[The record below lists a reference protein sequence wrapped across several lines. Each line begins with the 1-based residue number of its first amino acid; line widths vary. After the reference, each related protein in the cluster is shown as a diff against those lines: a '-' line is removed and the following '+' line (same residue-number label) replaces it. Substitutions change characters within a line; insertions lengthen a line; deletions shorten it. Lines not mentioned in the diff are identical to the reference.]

1 MTTNKDL
8 AIQKIEKEFE
18 KLSNLVLEQLQL
30 LDEVLNKEDRS
41 EGGKILEKL
50 LSNEEL
56 IDKHDVQ
63 IDEQIIKVMVLY
75 HPIATDLRR
84 LFAIYHMCIN
94 LERVGD
100 LVLNIANT
108 HAEIKDSTL
117 LRESASTL
125 QNMLK
130 ITSKMVNKAL
140 LSFINNDTEFA
151 KWTINKDMEFDELN
165 RKLLKKNIKSAGL
178 PKESQR
184 VLNNLVDVRS
194 IISSL
199 ERIGDN
205 ATNIAESSY
214 YSITG
219 SNIRHQ
225 NPKTEN

>member
-30 LDEVLNKEDRS
+30 LDEVLNREKKS
-41 EGGKILEKL
+41 GSGKILEKL
-50 LSNEEL
+50 TSNEEL
-56 IDKHDVQ
+56 IDKYDVQ

-84 LFAIYHMCIN
+84 LFAIYHMTIN

-100 LVLNIANT
+100 LVLNIAST
-108 HAEIKDSTL
+108 HSEIKDSAL
-117 LRESASTL
+117 LTESASTL

-165 RKLLKKNIKSAGL
+165 RKLQKKNIKSAGL

-214 YSITG
+214 YSMTG

>member
-1 MTTNKDL
+1 MTSNKDL

-18 KLSNLVLEQLQL
+18 RLANLVLEQLRL
-30 LDEVLNKEDRS
+30 LNEVLNNDENATK
-41 EGGKILEKL
+41 GKFLKKL
-50 LSNEEL
+50 QSNEEL
-56 IDKHDVQ
+56 IDKYDVQ
-63 IDEQIIKVMVLY
+63 LDEQIIKVMVLY

-94 LERVGD
+94 LERVSD
-100 LVLNIANT
+100 LVVHVANT

-117 LRESASTL
+117 LADSAPTL
-125 QNMLK
+125 KNMLK
-130 ITSKMVNKAL
+130 ITDKMVTKAL
-140 LSFINNDTEFA
+140 LSFINNDVEFA
-151 KWTINKDMEFDELN
+151 QWTINKDMEFDELN
-165 RKLLKKNIKSAGL
+165 KKLLKKNIKSAGL

-184 VLNNLVDVRS
+184 LLNSLVEVRS

-205 ATNIAESSY
+205 ATNIAESSI

-219 SNIRHQ
+219 SVVRHQ